1 MPVGGIRPAIS
12 LRPALSALSAISAI
26 SVRYLRPEQ
35 EKYDGRE
42 CTVRPQRQGHA
53 GVWGRICLR
62 QDFSGTGFFWDRICQ
77 GQDLSGTEFVR
88 GRICLGQR
96 HHAAALP
103 EVADLRG
110 DSHRH
115 MVPVSRCFRAVFVSG
130 WCACPAS
137 GAACFRMHALLFCT
151 FDQQFQ

>member
-1 MPVGGIRPAIS
+1 MTAGNAQ
-12 LRPALSALSAISAI
+12 
-26 SVRYLRPEQ
+26 Y
-35 EKYDGRE
+35 GR
-42 CTVRPQRQGHA
+42 RRQGHA

-62 QDFSGTGFFWDRICQ
+62 QDF
-77 GQDLSGTEFVR
+77 SGTEFVR

-115 MVPVSRCFRAVFVSG
+115 MVPVSRCFCFGLVRVSCIRCSVFPH
-130 WCACPAS
+130 ARPA
-137 GAACFRMHALLFCT
+137 FLYF
-151 FDQQFQ
+151 

>member
-1 MPVGGIRPAIS
+1 MPVRGIRPAIS
-12 LRPALSALSAISAI
+12 LRLALSAISAI

-42 CTVRPQRQGHA
+42 CTVRPQAA
-53 GVWGRICLR
+53 GARRCRG
-62 QDFSGTGFFWDRICQ
+62 QDLSETGFFWDRICQ
-77 GQDLSGTEFVR
+77 GQSLSGAGFVR